1 MISVSERY
9 EQIEK
14 RIQLACDLAG
24 RPRSEVELIVVT
36 KNHSVDLAVEL
47 FDLGHRNFG
56 ENKDQEV
63 SQKTK
68 DFALARPQAEVTW
81 SFIGQ
86 LQSNKVKSVIRY
98 ASSLH
103 SLDRGSLLKELNKQL
118 ETADSFLKVFIE
130 LNLTG
135 DSNRGGIQPESLQ
148 EFAQLVMDS
157 PRLKLQGITAVAG
170 LNVDPRKDFEIAR
183 AAAETLRSLDP
194 EAKYLSMGMSEDFE
208 AAIDFGATHL
218 RVGSAITGPR
228 PQSA

>member
-1 MISVSERY
+1 M
-9 EQIEK
+9 
-14 RIQLACDLAG
+14 
-24 RPRSEVELIVVT
+24 VT
-36 KNHSVDLAVEL
+36 KNHPVDLAVEL

-56 ENKDQEV
+56 ENRDQEV

-103 SLDRGSLLKELNKQL
+103 SLDRVSLLKELNKQL
-118 ETADSFLKVFIE
+118 ETADSFLRVFIE

-135 DSNRGGIQPESLQ
+135 DSDRGGIHPESVE
-148 EFAQLVMDS
+148 EFAQLVLDS
-157 PRLKLQGITAVAG
+157 PRLKLQGIMAVAG
-170 LNVDPRKDFEIAR
+170 LDVDPRQDFEIAR
-183 AAAETLRSLDP
+183 TAAETLRALDP
-194 EAKYLSMGMSEDFE
+194 EARYLSMGMSEDFE
-208 AAIDFGATHL
+208 LAIGLGATHI

-228 PQSA
+228 PQNA

>member
-1 MISVSERY
+1 MSLSERY
-9 EQIEK
+9 QQIEQ
-14 RIQLACDLAG
+14 RIQSACELAG

-36 KNHSVDLAVEL
+36 KNHPVDLAVEL

-56 ENKDQEV
+56 ENRDQEV

-68 DFALARPQAEVTW
+68 DFAIARPQAEVTW

-103 SLDRGSLLKELNKQL
+103 SLDRVSLLKELNKQL
-118 ETADSFLKVFIE
+118 ETADSSLRVFIE

-135 DSNRGGIQPESLQ
+135 DSNRGGIQPESVK
-148 EFAQLVMDS
+148 EFAQLVLDS
-157 PRLKLQGITAVAG
+157 PRLKLQGIMAVAG
-170 LNVDPRKDFEIAR
+170 LDVDPRQDFEIAR
-183 AAAETLRSLDP
+183 ASAETLRVLDP
-194 EAKYLSMGMSEDFE
+194 EARYLSMGMSEDFE
-208 AAIDFGATHL
+208 LAIGLGATHI

>member
-1 MISVSERY
+1 
-9 EQIEK
+9 
-14 RIQLACDLAG
+14 
-24 RPRSEVELIVVT
+24 
-36 KNHSVDLAVEL
+36 
-47 FDLGHRNFG
+47 
-56 ENKDQEV
+56 
-63 SQKTK
+63 
-68 DFALARPQAEVTW
+68 
-81 SFIGQ
+81 
-86 LQSNKVKSVIRY
+86 
-98 ASSLH
+98 
-103 SLDRGSLLKELNKQL
+103 LKELNKQL
-118 ETADSFLKVFIE
+118 EIADSFLKVFIE

-183 AAAETLRSLDP
+183 AASETLRSLDP